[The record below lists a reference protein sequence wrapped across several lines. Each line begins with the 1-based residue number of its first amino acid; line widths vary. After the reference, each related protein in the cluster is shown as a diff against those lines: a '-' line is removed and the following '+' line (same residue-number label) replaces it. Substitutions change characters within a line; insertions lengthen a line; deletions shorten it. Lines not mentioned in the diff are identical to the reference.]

1 MGTQRLEFGVSVR
14 KLMVISV
21 KICYRSVWNH
31 PFFFGLACF
40 LMLLYTSFPL
50 LFSALVTASPVLVCT
65 AVLLGTLLSFGSPYI
80 PEINEKEEEE
90 KASHD
95 VPELKTRATEDNTVV
110 ERNVGGD
117 DFVEERHVGE
127 RWGIVKNAEE
137 KVNLVYNEVGE
148 VEEDDGSVRYKLL
161 VDDDL
166 DSRDIHCENG
176 VIDEVEGSL
185 NDSLVEKKREIQ
197 EEILRSEGLL
207 SMVKPLDDH
216 HVLTDTVGDRNLEVE
231 DCKLRE
237 DLSDEQRDDEFDSL
251 VFSWKHAVDNED
263 DGDDESLDF
272 GSDGAE
278 SSSPDASMADMIPM
292 LDELDLLLGSGAPQ
306 PAQLSDNGSDA
317 ISERSHDS
325 NNDESVES
333 DELENQR
340 EEDDDDDDEK
350 DAGDGAK
357 EDKED
362 ESKSAIK
369 WTEDDQKNLMDLGTS
384 ELERNQR
391 LDNLIARRRARKNM
405 RLMIEKNLIDVNS
418 ANIPLNITP
427 ISTTRHNPFE
437 FPYDS
442 YDDLG
447 LPPIP
452 GSAPTILQPRRNPF
466 DLPYDSSEEKPDLKG
481 DSFQEE
487 FAGVNQRETVP
498 QREAVLRR
506 HESFNVGPSS
516 LGFPRQE
523 LKWKP
528 YFVPE
533 HLVTE
538 GSSSSSFHRQSSE
551 VSESKLSSVPDTES
565 VSSVV
570 DEEDKSYEQDISQ
583 ETELVTNE
591 DPVSFHD
598 EQESVSSGDVELADV
613 DQVENRGVHLAVVGI
628 TFGDGESQL
637 ETESGF
643 PEAGATAYVQ
653 FNTTETKSNLSEAGA
668 TTHLELNPS
677 DIYLRT
683 GPVDEDFSIRSSL
696 SSLSEID
703 EKISDFTGVG
713 AAGFEPR
720 GHEIKES
727 SISIQPSFEESEFH
741 FTTRVVD
748 DNQHSEPVYN
758 SSPSVEKILS
768 FSSVSPEAQAETSEM
783 GAPSMFVE
791 SIDKEPEGH
800 GETREQGTSSFQ
812 EMHAASLDL
821 FENEPRVRDLPEIS
835 EHDGTYAGS
844 SGVSSTFSD
853 HNVSPVPESVVEY
866 VSTDAGSSSSD
877 KGLEDS
883 FSKKEDSFIYQEDLL
898 SLGAEMN
905 LAAEQGMGKI
915 LDCLPEEQQ
924 HLMNPVE
931 FSEAAPGDWHAV
943 VKEDTLLERDEIHS
957 SSSSGHDL
965 VAGGVWP
972 KEEIIQ
978 TECCQM
984 HLSNLDASL
993 DVEAHH
999 DKGEELSSTA
1009 LTLQAMP
1016 YNDESSSTEDEYYH
1030 ITVAQ
1035 VNPSKANLR
1044 EVLKTD
1050 SEMGQVQPIYLD
1062 SKIDCDVDHDMN
1074 LEGIPFNSSYQALPS
1089 RENPPALEKQLM
1101 LSNSM
1106 DEPSIDEHDKLEE
1119 PSIIAMEST
1128 LELDFGNNDV
1138 DLLKIP
1144 GSEDKLS
1151 ANYTCMPSEST
1162 FAAESPEHS
1171 LPTDRDL
1178 KERILN
1184 EMESEGSPQ
1193 DLSEHLNHAAEIY
1206 EEDKGIKEI
1215 NEKILSELDA
1225 VGDFNLRKT
1234 DLPEGSHIAYTE
1246 SPVLP
1251 EDTKTKANVDQP
1263 VLEARSVEDIDLAFK
1278 QLYEGINV
1286 EEVIHPPS
1294 MIENPQD
1301 QADTNPKLPV
1311 VEQNDVVSTK
1321 KIQTS
1326 NVVPGIQENSENA
1339 ANEEASENR
1348 V

>member
-1 MGTQRLEFGVSVR
+1 MGTQRLEFGVRVR

-31 PFFFGLACF
+31 PFFLGLVCF

-90 KASHD
+90 KASHHI
-95 VPELKTRATEDNTVV
+95 PELKTRATEHNTVV
-110 ERNVGGD
+110 ERYVGGD

-137 KVNLVYNEVGE
+137 KVNWYNEVGE
-148 VEEDDGSVRYKLL
+148 VEEDDGSVHYKLL

-197 EEILRSEGLL
+197 EEILGSEGQL
-207 SMVKPLDDH
+207 SMVQASDDH
-216 HVLTDTVGDRNLEVE
+216 HVLTDIVGDRNLEVE

-251 VFSWKHAVDNED
+251 VFSWKYAVDNED

-278 SSSPDASMADMIPM
+278 SSSPDASMADIIPM
-292 LDELDLLLGSGAPQ
+292 LDELDPLLGSGAPQ
-306 PAQLSDNGSDA
+306 PAQFSDNGSDA
-317 ISERSHDS
+317 ISKRSHDS
-325 NNDESVES
+325 NNDEIVES

-405 RLMIEKNLIDVNS
+405 RLMIEKNLMDVNS

-442 YDDLG
+442 YADLG
-447 LPPIP
+447 LPPFP
-452 GSAPTILQPRRNPF
+452 ASAPTILQPRRNPF

-487 FAGVNQRETVP
+487 FAGFNQRETVP
-498 QREAVLRR
+498 QREAFLRR
-506 HESFNVGPSS
+506 HESFNVGPAS
-516 LGFPRQE
+516 LGFPQQE

-551 VSESKLSSVPDTES
+551 VSESKLSSVPDTAS

-591 DPVSFHD
+591 DHVSFHD
-598 EQESVSSGDVELADV
+598 EQESISSGDVELAGV

-628 TFGDGESQL
+628 TFGDGESQM
-637 ETESGF
+637 ETESDF
-643 PEAGATAYVQ
+643 PEAGATAHVQ
-653 FNTTETKSNLSEAGA
+653 FNMTETESNFSEAGA
-668 TTHLELNPS
+668 TTHVELNPS
-677 DIYLRT
+677 DIYPRT
-683 GPVDEDFSIRSSL
+683 GPVDEDFSSRFIL

-703 EKISDFTGVG
+703 EKISDLTGVG

-748 DNQHSEPVYN
+748 DNQHSEPVYD

-768 FSSVSPEAQAETSEM
+768 FSSVSSEAQTETSEM

-835 EHDGTYAGS
+835 VHD
-844 SGVSSTFSD
+844 
-853 HNVSPVPESVVEY
+853 
-866 VSTDAGSSSSD
+866 DAGSSSSD
-877 KGLEDS
+877 EGLEDS
-883 FSKKEDSFIYQEDLL
+883 FSKKEDSFIQNQEDLL
-898 SLGAEMN
+898 SLGAEMS

-943 VKEDTLLERDEIHS
+943 VKEDTLLELYEIHS
-957 SSSSGHDL
+957 SSSSEHNL
-965 VAGGVWP
+965 VGGGARP

-1009 LTLQAMP
+1009 LTHQAMP

-1050 SEMGQVQPIYLD
+1050 SEMGQVQPIYSD

-1101 LSNSM
+1101 LSKST

-1151 ANYTCMPSEST
+1151 ANYTCMTSEST
-1162 FAAESPEHS
+1162 FPAESPEHS

-1178 KERILN
+1178 KEQILN

-1193 DLSEHLNHAAEIY
+1193 DLSEHFNHAAEIY
-1206 EEDKGIKEI
+1206 EEDKQIKEI
-1215 NEKILSELDA
+1215 NEIILSELDTI
-1225 VGDFNLRKT
+1225 GDFNLRKT
-1234 DLPEGSHIAYTE
+1234 DLPEGSHIANTE
-1246 SPVLP
+1246 SAVLP

-1278 QLYEGINV
+1278 QLYEGIDV
-1286 EEVIHPPS
+1286 DEVIHPS
-1294 MIENPQD
+1294 MIEDPQD

-1311 VEQNDVVSTK
+1311 VEVRSLEDTCKAFQQSPE
-1321 KIQTS
+1321 S
-1326 NVVPGIQENSENA
+1326 NSAELPYSSDI
-1339 ANEEASENR
+1339 
-1348 V
+1348 

>member
-1 MGTQRLEFGVSVR
+1 MGTQRLEFGVRVR

-31 PFFFGLACF
+31 PFFLGLVCF

-90 KASHD
+90 KASHHI
-95 VPELKTRATEDNTVV
+95 PELKTRATEHNTVV
-110 ERNVGGD
+110 ERYVGGD

-137 KVNLVYNEVGE
+137 KVNWYNEVGE
-148 VEEDDGSVRYKLL
+148 VEEDDGSVHYKLL

-197 EEILRSEGLL
+197 EEILGSEGQL
-207 SMVKPLDDH
+207 SMVQASDDH
-216 HVLTDTVGDRNLEVE
+216 HVLTDIVGDRNLEVE

-251 VFSWKHAVDNED
+251 VFSWKYAVDNED

-278 SSSPDASMADMIPM
+278 SSSPDASMADIIPM
-292 LDELDLLLGSGAPQ
+292 LDELDPLLGSGAPQ
-306 PAQLSDNGSDA
+306 PAQFSDNGSDA
-317 ISERSHDS
+317 ISKRSHDS
-325 NNDESVES
+325 NNDEIVES

-405 RLMIEKNLIDVNS
+405 RLMIEKNLMDVNS

-442 YDDLG
+442 YADLG
-447 LPPIP
+447 LLPFPA
-452 GSAPTILQPRRNPF
+452 SAPTIMQPRRNPF

-487 FAGVNQRETVP
+487 FAGFNQRETVP
-498 QREAVLRR
+498 QREAFLRR
-506 HESFNVGPSS
+506 HESFNVGPAS
-516 LGFPRQE
+516 LGFPQQE

-591 DPVSFHD
+591 DHVSFHD
-598 EQESVSSGDVELADV
+598 EQESISSGDVELAGV

-628 TFGDGESQL
+628 TFGDGESQM
-637 ETESGF
+637 ETESDF
-643 PEAGATAYVQ
+643 PEAGATAHVQ
-653 FNTTETKSNLSEAGA
+653 FNMTETESNFSEAGA
-668 TTHLELNPS
+668 TTHVELNPS
-677 DIYLRT
+677 DIYPRT
-683 GPVDEDFSIRSSL
+683 GPVDEDFSSRFIL

-703 EKISDFTGVG
+703 EKISDLTGVG

-748 DNQHSEPVYN
+748 DNQHSEPVYD

-768 FSSVSPEAQAETSEM
+768 FSSVSSEAQTETSEM

-835 EHDGTYAGS
+835 VHD
-844 SGVSSTFSD
+844 
-853 HNVSPVPESVVEY
+853 
-866 VSTDAGSSSSD
+866 DAGSSSSD
-877 KGLEDS
+877 EGLEDS
-883 FSKKEDSFIYQEDLL
+883 FSKKEDSFIQNQEDLL
-898 SLGAEMN
+898 SLGAEMS

-943 VKEDTLLERDEIHS
+943 VKEDTLLELYEIHS
-957 SSSSGHDL
+957 SSSSEHNL
-965 VAGGVWP
+965 VGGGARP

-999 DKGEELSSTA
+999 DKGEELSSRA
-1009 LTLQAMP
+1009 LTHQAMP
-1016 YNDESSSTEDEYYH
+1016 YNDESSSTKGEELSS
-1030 ITVAQ
+1030 TVAQ

-1050 SEMGQVQPIYLD
+1050 SEMGQVQPIYSD

-1101 LSNSM
+1101 LSKST

-1151 ANYTCMPSEST
+1151 ANYTCMTSEST
-1162 FAAESPEHS
+1162 FPAESPEHS

-1178 KERILN
+1178 KEQILN

-1193 DLSEHLNHAAEIY
+1193 DLSEHFNHAAEIY
-1206 EEDKGIKEI
+1206 EEDKQIKEI
-1215 NEKILSELDA
+1215 NEIILSELDTI
-1225 VGDFNLRKT
+1225 GDFNLRKT
-1234 DLPEGSHIAYTE
+1234 DLPEGSHIANTE
-1246 SPVLP
+1246 SAVLP

-1278 QLYEGINV
+1278 QLYEGIDV
-1286 EEVIHPPS
+1286 DEVIHPS
-1294 MIENPQD
+1294 MIEDPQD

-1311 VEQNDVVSTK
+1311 VEVRSLEDTCKAFQQSPE
-1321 KIQTS
+1321 S
-1326 NVVPGIQENSENA
+1326 NSAELPYSSDI
-1339 ANEEASENR
+1339 
-1348 V
+1348 

>member
-1 MGTQRLEFGVSVR
+1 MGTQRLEFGVRVR

-31 PFFFGLACF
+31 PFFFGLVCF

-110 ERNVGGD
+110 KRNVGGD

-176 VIDEVEGSL
+176 VIHEVEGSL

-197 EEILRSEGLL
+197 EEILGSEGLL
-207 SMVKPLDDH
+207 SMVKALDDH

-292 LDELDLLLGSGAPQ
+292 LDELDPLLGSGAPQ

-325 NNDESVES
+325 NNVES

-391 LDNLIARRRARKNM
+391 LDDLIARRRARKNM

-481 DSFQEE
+481 DSFQED
-487 FAGVNQRETVP
+487 FAGFNQRETVP
-498 QREAVLRR
+498 QREAFLRR

-591 DPVSFHD
+591 DHVSFHD
-598 EQESVSSGDVELADV
+598 EQESISSGDVELADV

-628 TFGDGESQL
+628 TFGDGENQL
-637 ETESGF
+637 ETESDF

-653 FNTTETKSNLSEAGA
+653 FNTTETESNLSEAGA
-668 TTHLELNPS
+668 TTHLELNTS
-677 DIYLRT
+677 DIYPRT
-683 GPVDEDFSIRSSL
+683 GPVDEDFSSRSSL

-748 DNQHSEPVYN
+748 DNQHSEPVYD

-883 FSKKEDSFIYQEDLL
+883 FSKKEDSFIHQEDLL

-957 SSSSGHDL
+957 SSSSEHDL

-972 KEEIIQ
+972 KEAIIQ
-978 TECCQM
+978 IECCQM

-999 DKGEELSSTA
+999 DKGEGLSSTA

-1050 SEMGQVQPIYLD
+1050 SEMGQVQPIYSD

-1151 ANYTCMPSEST
+1151 ANYTCMTSEST
-1162 FAAESPEHS
+1162 FPAESPEHS
-1171 LPTDRDL
+1171 LPMDRDL

-1193 DLSEHLNHAAEIY
+1193 DLSEHFNHAAEIY
-1206 EEDKGIKEI
+1206 EEDKEIKEI

-1225 VGDFNLRKT
+1225 IGDFNLRKT

-1301 QADTNPKLPV
+1301 QVDTNPKLPV
-1311 VEQNDVVSTK
+1311 VEVRSLEDICKAFQQSPE
-1321 KIQTS
+1321 S
-1326 NVVPGIQENSENA
+1326 NSAELPYS
-1339 ANEEASENR
+1339 SDF
-1348 V
+1348 

>member
-1 MGTQRLEFGVSVR
+1 MGTQRLEFGVRVR

-31 PFFFGLACF
+31 PFFLGLVCF

-90 KASHD
+90 KASHHI
-95 VPELKTRATEDNTVV
+95 PELKTRATEHNTVV
-110 ERNVGGD
+110 ERYVGGD

-137 KVNLVYNEVGE
+137 KVNWYNEVGE
-148 VEEDDGSVRYKLL
+148 VEEDDGSVHYKLL

-197 EEILRSEGLL
+197 EEILGSEGQL
-207 SMVKPLDDH
+207 SMVQASDDH
-216 HVLTDTVGDRNLEVE
+216 HVLTDIVGDRNLEVE

-251 VFSWKHAVDNED
+251 VFSWKYAVDNED

-278 SSSPDASMADMIPM
+278 SSSPDASMADIIPM
-292 LDELDLLLGSGAPQ
+292 LDELDPLLGSGAPQ
-306 PAQLSDNGSDA
+306 PAQFSDNGSDA
-317 ISERSHDS
+317 ISKRSHDS
-325 NNDESVES
+325 NNDEIVES

-405 RLMIEKNLIDVNS
+405 RLMIEKNLMDVNS

-442 YDDLG
+442 YADLG
-447 LPPIP
+447 LPPFP
-452 GSAPTILQPRRNPF
+452 ASAPTILQPRRNPF

-487 FAGVNQRETVP
+487 FAGFNQRETVP
-498 QREAVLRR
+498 QREAFLRR
-506 HESFNVGPSS
+506 HESFNVGPAS
-516 LGFPRQE
+516 LGFPQQE

-551 VSESKLSSVPDTES
+551 VSESKLSSVPDTAS

-591 DPVSFHD
+591 DHVSFHD
-598 EQESVSSGDVELADV
+598 EQESISSGDVELAGV

-628 TFGDGESQL
+628 TFGDGESQM
-637 ETESGF
+637 ETESDF
-643 PEAGATAYVQ
+643 PEAGATAHVQ
-653 FNTTETKSNLSEAGA
+653 FNMTETESNFSEAGA
-668 TTHLELNPS
+668 TTHVELNPS
-677 DIYLRT
+677 DIYPRT
-683 GPVDEDFSIRSSL
+683 GPVDEDFSSRFIL

-703 EKISDFTGVG
+703 EKISDLTGVG

-748 DNQHSEPVYN
+748 DNQHSEPVYD

-768 FSSVSPEAQAETSEM
+768 FSSVSSEAQTETSEM

-835 EHDGTYAGS
+835 VHD
-844 SGVSSTFSD
+844 
-853 HNVSPVPESVVEY
+853 
-866 VSTDAGSSSSD
+866 DAGSSSSD
-877 KGLEDS
+877 EGLEDS
-883 FSKKEDSFIYQEDLL
+883 FSKKEDSFIQNQEDLL
-898 SLGAEMN
+898 SLGAEMS
-905 LAAEQGMGKI
+905 LAAEQGM
-915 LDCLPEEQQ
+915 
-924 HLMNPVE
+924 
-931 FSEAAPGDWHAV
+931 EAAPGDWHAV
-943 VKEDTLLERDEIHS
+943 VKEDTLLELYEIHS
-957 SSSSGHDL
+957 SSSSEHNL
-965 VAGGVWP
+965 VGGGARP

-1009 LTLQAMP
+1009 LTHQAMP

-1050 SEMGQVQPIYLD
+1050 SEMGQVQPIYSD

-1101 LSNSM
+1101 LSKST

-1151 ANYTCMPSEST
+1151 ANYTCMTSEST
-1162 FAAESPEHS
+1162 FPAESPEHS

-1178 KERILN
+1178 KEQILN

-1193 DLSEHLNHAAEIY
+1193 DLSEHFNHAAEIY
-1206 EEDKGIKEI
+1206 EEDKQIKEI
-1215 NEKILSELDA
+1215 NEIILSELDTI
-1225 VGDFNLRKT
+1225 GDFNLRKT
-1234 DLPEGSHIAYTE
+1234 DLPEGSHIANTE
-1246 SPVLP
+1246 SAVLP

-1278 QLYEGINV
+1278 QLYEGIDV
-1286 EEVIHPPS
+1286 DEVIHPS
-1294 MIENPQD
+1294 MIEDPQD

-1311 VEQNDVVSTK
+1311 VETFEMDHLKYSRMLWYSRKQ
-1321 KIQTS
+1321 
-1326 NVVPGIQENSENA
+1326 
-1339 ANEEASENR
+1339 
-1348 V
+1348 

>member
-1 MGTQRLEFGVSVR
+1 MGTQRLEFGVRVR
-14 KLMVISV
+14 KLMVVSV

-31 PFFFGLACF
+31 PFCFGLVCF

-80 PEINEKEEEE
+80 PEINEKEGEE
-90 KASHD
+90 KAIHD

-137 KVNLVYNEVGE
+137 KVNLVDNEVGE
-148 VEEDDGSVRYKLL
+148 VQEDDGSVRYKLL
-161 VDDDL
+161 VDDNL

-185 NDSLVEKKREIQ
+185 NDSLVEKKREIR
-197 EEILRSEGLL
+197 EEILGSEGLL
-207 SMVKPLDDH
+207 SMVKASDDH
-216 HVLTDTVGDRNLEVE
+216 HVLTDTVGDRNLEVD

-278 SSSPDASMADMIPM
+278 SSSPDASMADIIPM
-292 LDELDLLLGSGAPQ
+292 LEELDPHLGSGAPQ

-317 ISERSHDS
+317 ISERPHDS

-340 EEDDDDDDEK
+340 EEDDDDDDDEK

-362 ESKSAIK
+362 ESKSAII

-466 DLPYDSSEEKPDLKG
+466 DLPYDSSEEKPNLKG

-487 FAGVNQRETVP
+487 FAGFNQRETVP
-498 QREAVLRR
+498 QREAFLRR
-506 HESFNVGPSS
+506 HESFNVGSSS

-591 DPVSFHD
+591 DHVSI
-598 EQESVSSGDVELADV
+598 SSGDVELADV
-613 DQVENRGVHLAVVGI
+613 DQVENTGVQLAVVGI

-637 ETESGF
+637 ETESDF
-643 PEAGATAYVQ
+643 PEAGATAHV
-653 FNTTETKSNLSEAGA
+653 
-668 TTHLELNPS
+668 ELNPS
-677 DIYLRT
+677 DIYPRT
-683 GPVDEDFSIRSSL
+683 GPVDEDSSSRSSL

-703 EKISDFTGVG
+703 KKISDFTGVG

-741 FTTRVVD
+741 FTTRVVH
-748 DNQHSEPVYN
+748 DNQHSEPVYD

-768 FSSVSPEAQAETSEM
+768 FSSVSSEAQAETSEM

-800 GETREQGTSSFQ
+800 GETREQGTSSFE

-853 HNVSPVPESVVEY
+853 HNVSPLPESVVEY

-877 KGLEDS
+877 EGLEDS
-883 FSKKEDSFIYQEDLL
+883 FSKKEDSFIQNQEDLL

-943 VKEDTLLERDEIHS
+943 VKEATLLERDEIHS
-957 SSSSGHDL
+957 SSSSEHDL
-965 VAGGVWP
+965 VGAGVRP
-972 KEEIIQ
+972 NEEIIQ

-999 DKGEELSSTA
+999 DKDEELSSTA
-1009 LTLQAMP
+1009 LTHQAMP

-1030 ITVAQ
+1030 MTEAQ

-1050 SEMGQVQPIYLD
+1050 SEMGQVQPIYSD

-1101 LSNSM
+1101 LSNST

-1119 PSIIAMEST
+1119 PFIIAMEST
-1128 LELDFGNNDV
+1128 LELDFGNNNV

-1151 ANYTCMPSEST
+1151 ANYTRMPSEST
-1162 FAAESPEHS
+1162 FPAESPEHS
-1171 LPTDRDL
+1171 LPTDRNL

-1193 DLSEHLNHAAEIY
+1193 DLSEHFNHAAEIY
-1206 EEDKGIKEI
+1206 EEDKEIKEI
-1215 NEKILSELDA
+1215 NEKILSELDTI
-1225 VGDFNLRKT
+1225 GGFNLSKT

-1246 SPVLP
+1246 SAVLP
-1251 EDTKTKANVDQP
+1251 ENMKTKANVDQP
-1263 VLEARSVEDIDLAFK
+1263 VLEAKSVEDIDLAFK

-1286 EEVIHPPS
+1286 EEVVHPS

-1311 VEQNDVVSTK
+1311 VEVRSLEDICKAFQQSPESDSAELPYSSD
-1321 KIQTS
+1321 I
-1326 NVVPGIQENSENA
+1326 
-1339 ANEEASENR
+1339 
-1348 V
+1348 

>member
-1 MGTQRLEFGVSVR
+1 MGTQRLEFGVRVR

-31 PFFFGLACF
+31 PFFFGLVCF
-40 LMLLYTSFPL
+40 LMLLYSSFPL

-110 ERNVGGD
+110 ERNVDGD

-176 VIDEVEGSL
+176 VIHEVEGSL

-197 EEILRSEGLL
+197 EEILGSEGLL
-207 SMVKPLDDH
+207 SMVKALDDH

-292 LDELDLLLGSGAPQ
+292 LDELDPLLGSGAPQ

-487 FAGVNQRETVP
+487 FVGFNQRETVP
-498 QREAVLRR
+498 QREAFLRR

-591 DPVSFHD
+591 DHVSFHD
-598 EQESVSSGDVELADV
+598 EQESISSGDVELADV

-628 TFGDGESQL
+628 TFGDGENQL
-637 ETESGF
+637 ETESDF

-653 FNTTETKSNLSEAGA
+653 FNTTETESNLSEAGA
-668 TTHLELNPS
+668 TTHLELNTS
-677 DIYLRT
+677 DIYPRT
-683 GPVDEDFSIRSSL
+683 GPVDEDFSSRSSL

-727 SISIQPSFEESEFH
+727 SIFIQPSFEESEFH

-748 DNQHSEPVYN
+748 DNQHSEPVYD
-758 SSPSVEKILS
+758 SSPPVEKILS

-883 FSKKEDSFIYQEDLL
+883 CSKKEDSFIHQEDLL

-957 SSSSGHDL
+957 SSSSEHDL

-1050 SEMGQVQPIYLD
+1050 SEMGQVQPIYSD
-1062 SKIDCDVDHDMN
+1062 SKIDCDVGHDMN

-1151 ANYTCMPSEST
+1151 ANYTCMTSEST
-1162 FAAESPEHS
+1162 FPAESPEHS
-1171 LPTDRDL
+1171 LPMDRDL

-1193 DLSEHLNHAAEIY
+1193 DLSEHFNHAAEIY
-1206 EEDKGIKEI
+1206 EEDKEIKEI

-1225 VGDFNLRKT
+1225 IGDFNLRKT

-1301 QADTNPKLPV
+1301 QVDTNPKLPV
-1311 VEQNDVVSTK
+1311 VEVRSLEDICKAFQQSPE
-1321 KIQTS
+1321 S
-1326 NVVPGIQENSENA
+1326 NSAELPYSSDI
-1339 ANEEASENR
+1339 
-1348 V
+1348 

>member
-1 MGTQRLEFGVSVR
+1 MGTQRLEFGVRVR

-31 PFFFGLACF
+31 PFFFGLVCF

-80 PEINEKEEEE
+80 PEINEKEEE

-197 EEILRSEGLL
+197 EEILGSEGLL
-207 SMVKPLDDH
+207 SMVKALDDH

-231 DCKLRE
+231 DCKLIE

-278 SSSPDASMADMIPM
+278 NSSPDASMADMIPM
-292 LDELDLLLGSGAPQ
+292 LDELDPLLGSGAPQ

-369 WTEDDQKNLMDLGTS
+369 WTEDDQKNLMDLGSS

-487 FAGVNQRETVP
+487 FA
-498 QREAVLRR
+498 AFLRR

-516 LGFPRQE
+516 LGFPQQE

-570 DEEDKSYEQDISQ
+570 DEEEKSYEQDISQ

-591 DPVSFHD
+591 DHVSFHD
-598 EQESVSSGDVELADV
+598 EQESISSGDVELADV

-628 TFGDGESQL
+628 TFGDGE
-637 ETESGF
+637 
-643 PEAGATAYVQ
+643 
-653 FNTTETKSNLSEAGA
+653 KSNLTEAGA

-677 DIYLRT
+677 DIYPRT
-683 GPVDEDFSIRSSL
+683 GPVDEDFSSRSSL

-703 EKISDFTGVG
+703 EKISDFTGVE

-741 FTTRVVD
+741 FTTREVG
-748 DNQHSEPVYN
+748 DNQHSEPVYD

-768 FSSVSPEAQAETSEM
+768 FSSASPEAQAETSEM
-783 GAPSMFVE
+783 G
-791 SIDKEPEGH
+791 I

-835 EHDGTYAGS
+835 EHDGTDAGS

-883 FSKKEDSFIYQEDLL
+883 FSKKEDSFIHQEDLL

-905 LAAEQGMGKI
+905 LAAEQGM
-915 LDCLPEEQQ
+915 
-924 HLMNPVE
+924 
-931 FSEAAPGDWHAV
+931 EAAAGDWHAV

-957 SSSSGHDL
+957 SSSSEHDL

-999 DKGEELSSTA
+999 DKGKELSSTA

-1050 SEMGQVQPIYLD
+1050 SEMGQVQPIYSD

-1151 ANYTCMPSEST
+1151 ANYTCMTSEST
-1162 FAAESPEHS
+1162 FPAESPEHS

-1193 DLSEHLNHAAEIY
+1193 DLSEHFNHAAIY
-1206 EEDKGIKEI
+1206 EEDKEIKEI

-1225 VGDFNLRKT
+1225 IGDFNLRKT

-1278 QLYEGINV
+1278 QLYEGIDV
-1286 EEVIHPPS
+1286 EEGS
-1294 MIENPQD
+1294 NS
-1301 QADTNPKLPV
+1301 
-1311 VEQNDVVSTK
+1311 STK
-1321 KIQTS
+1321 YD
-1326 NVVPGIQENSENA
+1326 
-1339 ANEEASENR
+1339 
-1348 V
+1348 

>member
-1 MGTQRLEFGVSVR
+1 
-14 KLMVISV
+14 
-21 KICYRSVWNH
+21 
-31 PFFFGLACF
+31 
-40 LMLLYTSFPL
+40 
-50 LFSALVTASPVLVCT
+50 
-65 AVLLGTLLSFGSPYI
+65 
-80 PEINEKEEEE
+80 
-90 KASHD
+90 
-95 VPELKTRATEDNTVV
+95 
-110 ERNVGGD
+110 

-148 VEEDDGSVRYKLL
+148 VEEDDGSVRYKLF

-207 SMVKPLDDH
+207 SMVKALNDP

-292 LDELDLLLGSGAPQ
+292 LDELDPLLGSGAPQ

-317 ISERSHDS
+317 ILERSHDS

-498 QREAVLRR
+498 QREAFLRR

-516 LGFPRQE
+516 LGFPWQE

-591 DPVSFHD
+591 DHVSFHD

-637 ETESGF
+637 ETESSF

-703 EKISDFTGVG
+703 EKISDFIGVG

-748 DNQHSEPVYN
+748 DNQHSEPVYD

-821 FENEPRVRDLPEIS
+821 FENEPRIRDLPEIS

-883 FSKKEDSFIYQEDLL
+883 FSKMEDSFIYQEDLL

-957 SSSSGHDL
+957 SSSSEHDL

-1050 SEMGQVQPIYLD
+1050 SEMGRIQPIYSD

-1089 RENPPALEKQLM
+1089 SENPPALEKQLM

-1162 FAAESPEHS
+1162 FPAESPEHS

-1206 EEDKGIKEI
+1206 EEDKEIKEI

-1286 EEVIHPPS
+1286 EEVIHPSS

-1311 VEQNDVVSTK
+1311 VENDVVSTK

-1326 NVVPGIQENSENA
+1326 NVVSGIQENSENA

-1348 V
+1348 

>member
-1 MGTQRLEFGVSVR
+1 MGTQRLEFGVRVR

-31 PFFFGLACF
+31 PFFLGLVCF

-90 KASHD
+90 KASHHI
-95 VPELKTRATEDNTVV
+95 PELKTRATEHNTVV
-110 ERNVGGD
+110 ERYVGGD

-137 KVNLVYNEVGE
+137 KVNWYNEVGE
-148 VEEDDGSVRYKLL
+148 VEEDDGSVHYKLL

-197 EEILRSEGLL
+197 EEILGSEGQL
-207 SMVKPLDDH
+207 SMVQASDDH
-216 HVLTDTVGDRNLEVE
+216 HVLTDIVGDRNLEVE

-251 VFSWKHAVDNED
+251 VFSWKYAVDNED

-278 SSSPDASMADMIPM
+278 SSSPDASMADIIPM
-292 LDELDLLLGSGAPQ
+292 LDEVDPLLGSGAPQ
-306 PAQLSDNGSDA
+306 PAQFSDNGSDA
-317 ISERSHDS
+317 ISKRSHDS
-325 NNDESVES
+325 NNDEIVES

-405 RLMIEKNLIDVNS
+405 RLMIEKNLMDVNS

-442 YDDLG
+442 YADLG
-447 LPPIP
+447 LPPFP
-452 GSAPTILQPRRNPF
+452 ASAPTILQPRRNPF

-487 FAGVNQRETVP
+487 FAGFNQRETVP
-498 QREAVLRR
+498 QREAFLRR
-506 HESFNVGPSS
+506 HESFNVGPAS
-516 LGFPRQE
+516 LGFPQQE

-591 DPVSFHD
+591 DHVSFHD
-598 EQESVSSGDVELADV
+598 EQESISSGDVELAGV

-628 TFGDGESQL
+628 TFGDGESQM
-637 ETESGF
+637 ETESDF
-643 PEAGATAYVQ
+643 PEAGATAHVQ
-653 FNTTETKSNLSEAGA
+653 FNMTETESNFSEAGA
-668 TTHLELNPS
+668 TTHVELNPS
-677 DIYLRT
+677 DIYPRT
-683 GPVDEDFSIRSSL
+683 GPVDEDFSSRFIL

-703 EKISDFTGVG
+703 EKISDLTGVG

-748 DNQHSEPVYN
+748 DNQHSEPVYD

-768 FSSVSPEAQAETSEM
+768 FSSVSSEAQTETSEM

-835 EHDGTYAGS
+835 VHDGIYAGS
-844 SGVSSTFSD
+844 SGFSSTFSD
-853 HNVSPVPESVVEY
+853 HNVSPVPKSVVEY

-877 KGLEDS
+877 EGLEDS
-883 FSKKEDSFIYQEDLL
+883 FSKKEDSFIQNQEDLL
-898 SLGAEMN
+898 SLGAEMS

-943 VKEDTLLERDEIHS
+943 VKEDTLLELYEIHS
-957 SSSSGHDL
+957 SSSSEHNL
-965 VAGGVWP
+965 VGGGARP

-1009 LTLQAMP
+1009 LTHQAMP

-1050 SEMGQVQPIYLD
+1050 NEIGQVQPIYSD

-1101 LSNSM
+1101 LSKST

-1151 ANYTCMPSEST
+1151 ANYTCMTSEST
-1162 FAAESPEHS
+1162 FPAESPEHS

-1178 KERILN
+1178 KEQILN

-1193 DLSEHLNHAAEIY
+1193 DLSEHFNHAAEIY
-1206 EEDKGIKEI
+1206 EEDKQIKEI
-1215 NEKILSELDA
+1215 NEIILSELDTI
-1225 VGDFNLRKT
+1225 GDFNLRKT
-1234 DLPEGSHIAYTE
+1234 DLPEGSHIANTE
-1246 SPVLP
+1246 SAVLP

-1278 QLYEGINV
+1278 QLYEGIDV
-1286 EEVIHPPS
+1286 DEVIHPS
-1294 MIENPQD
+1294 MIEDPQD

-1311 VEQNDVVSTK
+1311 VEVRSLEDTCKAFQQSPE
-1321 KIQTS
+1321 S
-1326 NVVPGIQENSENA
+1326 NSAELPYSSDI
-1339 ANEEASENR
+1339 
-1348 V
+1348 

>member
-1 MGTQRLEFGVSVR
+1 MGTQRLEFGVRVR

-31 PFFFGLACF
+31 PFFWGLVCF

-90 KASHD
+90 KASHHI
-95 VPELKTRATEDNTVV
+95 PELKTRATEHNTVV
-110 ERNVGGD
+110 ERYVGGD

-137 KVNLVYNEVGE
+137 KVNWYNEVGE
-148 VEEDDGSVRYKLL
+148 VEEDDGSVHYKLL

-185 NDSLVEKKREIQ
+185 NDSLVGKKREIQ
-197 EEILRSEGLL
+197 EEILGSEGLL
-207 SMVKPLDDH
+207 SMVKALDDH

-231 DCKLRE
+231 DCKLIE

-251 VFSWKHAVDNED
+251 N
-263 DGDDESLDF
+263 
-272 GSDGAE
+272 
-278 SSSPDASMADMIPM
+278 SSPDASMADMIPM
-292 LDELDLLLGSGAPQ
+292 LDEWIRFWALELHN
-306 PAQLSDNGSDA
+306 QLSCLIMVQMPS
-317 ISERSHDS
+317 
-325 NNDESVES
+325 
-333 DELENQR
+333 QR
-340 EEDDDDDDEK
+340 
-350 DAGDGAK
+350 
-357 EDKED
+357 
-362 ESKSAIK
+362 
-369 WTEDDQKNLMDLGTS
+369 

-487 FAGVNQRETVP
+487 FAGFP
-498 QREAVLRR
+498 Q
-506 HESFNVGPSS
+506 
-516 LGFPRQE
+516 QE

-570 DEEDKSYEQDISQ
+570 DEEEKSYEQDISQ

-591 DPVSFHD
+591 DHVSFHD
-598 EQESVSSGDVELADV
+598 EQESISSGDVELADV

-637 ETESGF
+637 ETESDF
-643 PEAGATAYVQ
+643 PDAGATAYVQ
-653 FNTTETKSNLSEAGA
+653 FNTTETESNLTEAGA

-677 DIYLRT
+677 DIYPRT
-683 GPVDEDFSIRSSL
+683 GPVDEDFSSRFIL

-703 EKISDFTGVG
+703 EKISDLTGVE

-741 FTTRVVD
+741 FTTREVD
-748 DNQHSEPVYN
+748 DNQHSEPVYD

-768 FSSVSPEAQAETSEM
+768 FPSASPEAQAETSEM

-791 SIDKEPEGH
+791 SIDKEPEGI

-835 EHDGTYAGS
+835 EHDGTDAGS

-883 FSKKEDSFIYQEDLL
+883 FSKKEDSFIHQEDLL

-957 SSSSGHDL
+957 SSSSEHDL

-1009 LTLQAMP
+1009 LTHQAMP

-1050 SEMGQVQPIYLD
+1050 SEMGQVQPIYSD

-1151 ANYTCMPSEST
+1151 ANYTCMTSEST
-1162 FAAESPEHS
+1162 FPAESPEHS

-1193 DLSEHLNHAAEIY
+1193 DLSEHFNHAAIY
-1206 EEDKGIKEI
+1206 EEDKEIKEI

-1225 VGDFNLRKT
+1225 IGDFNLRKT

-1278 QLYEGINV
+1278 QLYEGIDV
-1286 EEVIHPPS
+1286 EEGS
-1294 MIENPQD
+1294 NS
-1301 QADTNPKLPV
+1301 
-1311 VEQNDVVSTK
+1311 STK
-1321 KIQTS
+1321 YD
-1326 NVVPGIQENSENA
+1326 
-1339 ANEEASENR
+1339 
-1348 V
+1348 

>member
-1 MGTQRLEFGVSVR
+1 MGTQRLEFGVRVR

-31 PFFFGLACF
+31 PFFWGLVCF

-90 KASHD
+90 KASHHI
-95 VPELKTRATEDNTVV
+95 PELKTRATEHNTVV
-110 ERNVGGD
+110 ERYVGGD

-137 KVNLVYNEVGE
+137 KVNWYNEVGE
-148 VEEDDGSVRYKLL
+148 VEEDDGSVHYKLL

-197 EEILRSEGLL
+197 EEILGSEGLL
-207 SMVKPLDDH
+207 SMVKALDDH
-216 HVLTDTVGDRNLEVE
+216 HVLTDIVGDRNLEVE

-251 VFSWKHAVDNED
+251 
-263 DGDDESLDF
+263 
-272 GSDGAE
+272 
-278 SSSPDASMADMIPM
+278 SSSPDASMADIIPM
-292 LDELDLLLGSGAPQ
+292 LDEVDPLLGSGAPQ

-317 ISERSHDS
+317 ISKRSHD
-325 NNDESVES
+325 
-333 DELENQR
+333 
-340 EEDDDDDDEK
+340 K
-350 DAGDGAK
+350 
-357 EDKED
+357 
-362 ESKSAIK
+362 
-369 WTEDDQKNLMDLGTS
+369 
-384 ELERNQR
+384 LERNQR

-405 RLMIEKNLIDVNS
+405 RLMIEKNLMDVNS

-442 YDDLG
+442 YADLG
-447 LPPIP
+447 LPPFP
-452 GSAPTILQPRRNPF
+452 ASAPTILQPRRNPF

-487 FAGVNQRETVP
+487 FAGFNQRETVP
-498 QREAVLRR
+498 QREAFLRR
-506 HESFNVGPSS
+506 HESFNVGPAS
-516 LGFPRQE
+516 LGFPQQE

-591 DPVSFHD
+591 DHVSFHD
-598 EQESVSSGDVELADV
+598 EQESISSGDVELAGV

-628 TFGDGESQL
+628 TFGDGESQM
-637 ETESGF
+637 ETESDF
-643 PEAGATAYVQ
+643 PEAGATAHVQ
-653 FNTTETKSNLSEAGA
+653 FNMTETESNFSEAGA
-668 TTHLELNPS
+668 TTHVELNPS
-677 DIYLRT
+677 DIYPRT
-683 GPVDEDFSIRSSL
+683 GPVDEDFSSRFIL

-703 EKISDFTGVG
+703 EKISDLTGVG

-748 DNQHSEPVYN
+748 DNQHSEPVYD

-768 FSSVSPEAQAETSEM
+768 FSSVSSEAQTETSEM

-835 EHDGTYAGS
+835 VHDGIYAGS
-844 SGVSSTFSD
+844 SGFSSTFSD
-853 HNVSPVPESVVEY
+853 HNVSPVPKSVVEY

-877 KGLEDS
+877 EGLEDS
-883 FSKKEDSFIYQEDLL
+883 FSKKEDSFIQNQEDLL
-898 SLGAEMN
+898 SLGAEMS

-943 VKEDTLLERDEIHS
+943 VKEDTLLELYEIHS
-957 SSSSGHDL
+957 SSSSEHNL
-965 VAGGVWP
+965 VGGGARP

-1009 LTLQAMP
+1009 LTHQAMP

-1050 SEMGQVQPIYLD
+1050 SEIGQVQPIYSD

-1089 RENPPALEKQLM
+1089 RENSPALEKQLM
-1101 LSNSM
+1101 LSKST

-1151 ANYTCMPSEST
+1151 ANYTCMTSEST
-1162 FAAESPEHS
+1162 FPAESPEHS

-1178 KERILN
+1178 KEQILN

-1193 DLSEHLNHAAEIY
+1193 DLSEHFNHAAEIY
-1206 EEDKGIKEI
+1206 EEDKQIKEI
-1215 NEKILSELDA
+1215 NEIILSELDTI
-1225 VGDFNLRKT
+1225 GDFNLRKT
-1234 DLPEGSHIAYTE
+1234 DLPEGSHIANTE
-1246 SPVLP
+1246 SAVLP

-1278 QLYEGINV
+1278 QLYEGIDV
-1286 EEVIHPPS
+1286 DEVIHPS
-1294 MIENPQD
+1294 MIEDPQD

-1311 VEQNDVVSTK
+1311 VEVRSLEDTCKAFQQSPE
-1321 KIQTS
+1321 S
-1326 NVVPGIQENSENA
+1326 NSAELPYSSDI
-1339 ANEEASENR
+1339 
-1348 V
+1348 

>member
-1 MGTQRLEFGVSVR
+1 
-14 KLMVISV
+14 
-21 KICYRSVWNH
+21 
-31 PFFFGLACF
+31 
-40 LMLLYTSFPL
+40 MLLYTSFPL

-65 AVLLGTLLSFGSPYI
+65 AVFLGTLLSFGSPYI

-127 RWGIVKNAEE
+127 RWGIVNNAEE

-197 EEILRSEGLL
+197 EEILGSEGLL
-207 SMVKPLDDH
+207 SMVKALDDH

-292 LDELDLLLGSGAPQ
+292 LDELDSLLGSGAPQ

-391 LDNLIARRRARKNM
+391 LDNLIARRRARKNI

-498 QREAVLRR
+498 QRETFLRR

-538 GSSSSSFHRQSSE
+538 GSSYSSFHRQSSE

-583 ETELVTNE
+583 ETELGTNE
-591 DPVSFHD
+591 DHVSFHD
-598 EQESVSSGDVELADV
+598 EQESISSGDVELGDV

-637 ETESGF
+637 ETESDF

-653 FNTTETKSNLSEAGA
+653 FNTTETESNLSEAGA

-677 DIYLRT
+677 DIYPRT
-683 GPVDEDFSIRSSL
+683 GPVDEDFSSRSSL

-703 EKISDFTGVG
+703 EKISDFTGVE

-748 DNQHSEPVYN
+748 DNQHSEPVYD

-768 FSSVSPEAQAETSEM
+768 FSSASPEAQAETSEM

-800 GETREQGTSSFQ
+800 GETREQGTSSLQ

-835 EHDGTYAGS
+835 EHDGTDAVS

-866 VSTDAGSSSSD
+866 VSTDAGSSSSE

-883 FSKKEDSFIYQEDLL
+883 FSKKEDSFIHQEDLL

-931 FSEAAPGDWHAV
+931 FSEAAPGDWHAS
-943 VKEDTLLERDEIHS
+943 E
-957 SSSSGHDL
+957 HDL

-972 KEEIIQ
+972 KEEIIL

-984 HLSNLDASL
+984 LLSNLDASL

-1050 SEMGQVQPIYLD
+1050 SEMGQVQPIYSD

-1151 ANYTCMPSEST
+1151 ANYTCMTSEST
-1162 FAAESPEHS
+1162 FPAESPEHS

-1193 DLSEHLNHAAEIY
+1193 DLSEHFNHAAEIY
-1206 EEDKGIKEI
+1206 EEDKEIKEI

-1225 VGDFNLRKT
+1225 IGDFNLRKT

-1278 QLYEGINV
+1278 QLYEGIDV

-1326 NVVPGIQENSENA
+1326 NVVSGIQENRENA